1 MRKTILSFFLS
12 LSLLFSYG
20 QSLSEKIVAALDSF
34 SFIRPQ
40 EKTYLQTDRITYM
53 AGETVWLKVYATL
66 FDKPTIL
73 SKVAYIEMI
82 NEEGVLLEKKM
93 LKLID
98 GTANASMEI
107 NNALPTG
114 NYYLRCYTL
123 WMLNFPDFITEKKIS
138 VLNNSKVSKNIPKV
152 IPPIVNVSFFPEGG
166 NLISGVKSNIAFK
179 AFDQGGNPVSITGN
193 IINSKNEKITS
204 LVTLHDGMG
213 AFELQPD
220 IKEIYKA
227 EIQYGNGKTKIISLP
242 VILKE
247 GAVLTADNSNPG
259 KTFVK
264 AERGEFNKEKYNN
277 LLVVA
282 QLNYQVVYM
291 GKLNIDEG
299 QDALAINKKTLPPGI
314 MQITLLAENGEPIA
328 ERMVF
333 VATHTISSDL
343 LKEVSIDL
351 QKRKKNTFSIDIN
364 GYKDIKAAISITSSE
379 NNLHS
384 NSPTILS
391 GLLMSADIKGKVFN
405 PGYYFKDKNAETLQK
420 LDLVMMTNGWRRYK
434 LEEIMDNKFSV
445 LHYPF
450 ETGLSITG
458 KVLQSDGKTPL
469 KSGRINLMIKGEDS
483 TNIMSQAATNPA
495 SAFIVDNIEFKKSAT
510 VYYQG
515 TNTNKTDGLVAVTI
529 NPSYFDTLKNPA
541 TGFEKTTHVDSM
553 TSQQQLVDLLE
564 SKLKLDSAIGKTLQN
579 VVVKSKKRSITDS
592 LNLLYASDIF
602 FDSDQTL
609 ALNENINYYDIW
621 QFLQGM
627 VPGIKINKTD
637 TGTQVN
643 FSRYEGLDFFSEN
656 AQASGVQFFLN
667 EIPVSVDIIDF
678 LNPDDVGLIKVY
690 KGATAI
696 ALGASRG
703 AIVIYTIKGRSVKDW
718 RSKGFEFFKKEGYA
732 VNKEFFVMDY
742 SKLNPQS
749 SFTDIRPTL
758 YWNPSLS
765 LTDGKKII
773 EFYNDDVC
781 KKFRVVIEGIDTNG
795 KLFFAEKIFQ

>member
-1 MRKTILSFFLS
+1 MRKITLSFFLT
-12 LSLLFSYG
+12 LSVLFSLG
-20 QSLSEKIVAALDSF
+20 QSVPEKIVAALDSF

-40 EKTYLQTDRITYM
+40 EKTYLQTDRNTYM
-53 AGETVWLKVYATL
+53 AGETIWLKVYTTL
-66 FDKPTIL
+66 FDKATIL
-73 SKVAYIEMI
+73 SKVVYIELV

-93 LKLID
+93 LKLAD
-98 GTANASMEI
+98 GTSNASMEI
-107 NNALPTG
+107 NNTLPTG

-123 WMLNFPDFITEKKIS
+123 WMLNFPDFITERKITI
-138 VLNNSKVSKNIPKV
+138 LNNSKVAKNVRKTSPQTLT
-152 IPPIVNVSFFPEGG
+152 VSVFPEVG
-166 NLISGVKSNIAFK
+166 NLISGVKINVSFK
-179 AFDQGGNPVSITGN
+179 TYYQGGNPVVISGD
-193 IINSKNEKITS
+193 IINSKNEKVAALIN
-204 LVTLHDGMG
+204 LHDGMG
-213 AFELQPD
+213 AFELLPD

-227 EIQYGNGKTKIISLP
+227 AIQYGNGKTKIIPLP
-242 VILKE
+242 NTLKE
-247 GAVLTADNSNPG
+247 GVVLSADNTNPG

-264 AERGEFNKEKYNN
+264 VERSEFNKEKYND

-282 QLNYQVVYM
+282 RLNYQVIYM
-291 GKLNIDEG
+291 GKINFDEG

-314 MQITLLAENGEPIA
+314 MQITLLSEHGEPLA
-328 ERMVF
+328 ERIVF
-333 VATHTISSDL
+333 VANHTISNDQ
-343 LKEVSIDL
+343 LKEISIDL
-351 QKRKKNTFSIDIN
+351 QKRKKNIFSIDVN
-364 GYKDIKAAISITSSE
+364 GYKDIKAAIAITSSE
-379 NNLHS
+379 NNLPAGT
-384 NSPTILS
+384 PTILS
-391 GLLMSADIKGKVFN
+391 GLLLSSDIKGKVFN
-405 PGYYFKDKNAETLQK
+405 PGYYFKDKEPETLQK

-434 LEEIMDNKFSV
+434 LEEIMDNKFSA

-458 KVLQSDGKTPL
+458 KVMQSDGKTPL

-483 TNIMSQAATNPA
+483 TNIMSQASTNPA
-495 SAFIVDNIEFKKSAT
+495 AAFIVDNIEFKKSAT
-510 VYYQG
+510 IYYQG
-515 TNTNKTDGLVAVTI
+515 TNTNKTEAIVAVTI
-529 NPSYFDTLKNPA
+529 NPTYFDTLKNPA
-541 TGFEKTTHVDSM
+541 AGFEKTIHFDSII
-553 TSQQQLVDLLE
+553 SEKQLIDLLE
-564 SKLKLDSAIGKTLQN
+564 SKLKFDSAIGKTLQT

-609 ALNENINYYDIW
+609 AINENINYFDIW

-627 VPGIKINKTD
+627 VPGIKILKTD

-678 LNPDDVGLIKVY
+678 LNPEDVGLIKVY

-703 AIVIYTIKGRSVKDW
+703 AIAFYTIKGRSVKDW
-718 RSKGFEFFKKEGYA
+718 RSKGFESFKKEGYA
-732 VNKEFFVMDY
+732 VTKEFFVMDY

-758 YWNPSLS
+758 FWNPSLS
-765 LTDGKKII
+765 LGEGKKIF

-781 KKFRVVIEGIDTNG
+781 KKFRVVIEGIDSDG
-795 KLFFAEKIFQ
+795 KLFFAEKVFQ

>member
-123 WMLNFPDFITEKKIS
+123 WMLNFPDFIKEKKIS

-314 MQITLLAENGEPIA
+314 MQITLLTENGEPIA

-703 AIVIYTIKGRSVKDW
+703 AIAIYTIKGRSVKDW

>member
-123 WMLNFPDFITEKKIS
+123 WMLNFPDFIKEKKIS

-299 QDALAINKKTLPPGI
+299 QDAMAINKKTLPPGI
-314 MQITLLAENGEPIA
+314 MQITLLTENGEPIA

-364 GYKDIKAAISITSSE
+364 GYKDINVAISITSSE
-379 NNLHS
+379 NNLLS

-515 TNTNKTDGLVAVTI
+515 TNTYKTDGLVAVTI

-703 AIVIYTIKGRSVKDW
+703 AIAIYTIKGRSVKDW

>member
-1 MRKTILSFFLS
+1 MRKTILSLFLS
-12 LSLLFSYG
+12 FSLLLSSG
-20 QSLSEKIVAALDSF
+20 QALPDKIVAALDSF

-40 EKTYLQTDRITYM
+40 EKTYLQTDRNTYM
-53 AGETVWLKVYATL
+53 AGETIWLKVYATL
-66 FDKPTIL
+66 FDKTTIL
-73 SKVAYIEMI
+73 SKVAYVEMI
-82 NEEGVLLEKKM
+82 SEEGVLLEKKM
-93 LKLID
+93 LKLTE
-98 GTANASMEI
+98 GTSNASMEI
-107 NNALPTG
+107 NTTLPSG
-114 NYYLRCYTL
+114 NYYLRSYTL
-123 WMLNFPDFITEKKIS
+123 WMLNFPDFITERKITI
-138 VLNNSKVSKNIPKV
+138 LNNSKVAKNVRKPS
-152 IPPIVNVSFFPEGG
+152 PPSLTVTFFPEGG
-166 NLISGVKSNIAFK
+166 NLITGIKSNVAFK
-179 AFDQGGNPVSITGN
+179 AFDQGGNPVSISGV
-193 IINSKNEKITS
+193 ILNSKNEKIAN
-204 LVTLHDGMG
+204 LITLHDGMG

-220 IKEIYKA
+220 IREMYKA
-227 EIQYGNGKTKIISLP
+227 EIQYGNGKSKIIPLP
-242 VILKE
+242 NILKE
-247 GAVLTADNSNPG
+247 GVVLSADNSNPG

-299 QDALAINKKTLPPGI
+299 QDALAINKKTMPPGI
-314 MQITLLAENGEPIA
+314 MQITLLSENGEPLA

-333 VATHTISSDL
+333 IANHTISSDL
-343 LKEVSIDL
+343 LKTVSLDL

-364 GYKDIKAAISITSSE
+364 GYRDVKAAIAVTSTE
-379 NNLHS
+379 NNLPS
-384 NSPTILS
+384 STPTILS
-391 GLLMSADIKGKVFN
+391 GLLLTADIKGKVFN
-405 PGYYFKDKNAETLQK
+405 PGYYFKDKEPETLQK

-434 LEEIMDNKFSV
+434 LEEIMVNKFSA

-458 KVLQSDGKTPL
+458 KVLQSDGRTPL
-469 KSGRINLMIKGEDS
+469 KSGRINLIIKGEDS

-495 SAFIVDNIEFKKSAT
+495 SAFIVDNIEYKKSAT

-515 TNTNKTDGLVAVTI
+515 TNTNKTEGLVAVTI
-529 NPSYFDTLKNPA
+529 NPSYFDTLKMPA
-541 TGFEKTTHVDSM
+541 AGFEKTAHIDSIA
-553 TSQQQLVDLLE
+553 SERQLADLLE
-564 SKLKLDSAIGKTLQN
+564 ARVKADSAIGKTLQN
-579 VVVKSKKRSITDS
+579 VVLKSKKRSLTDS

-678 LNPDDVGLIKVY
+678 LNPDDVGLVKVY

-703 AIVIYTIKGRSVKDW
+703 AIAFYTIKGKSVNDW
-718 RSKGFEFFKKEGYA
+718 RKKGFDFFKKDGYS

-742 SKLNPQS
+742 AKLNPES

-765 LTDGKKII
+765 LADGKKIF

-781 KKFRVVIEGIDTNG
+781 KKFRVVIEGIDSNG